1 VPKPEIQQAAIA
13 LASACLCA
21 LQIYVFHWGV
31 ITPDTVVQYGQALTG
46 VYDDWHPPVT
56 AWLWRQ
62 LLIFHRG
69 SAPFL
74 ILDSLLYWGGFAA
87 IAELLRRRRS
97 SKAAWLVILLAALP
111 IGFGQIGAILK
122 DSLMAALL
130 VVAAALILWR
140 EQTVGRVRL
149 WLAITALPF
158 IVIAS
163 ATRFNAAFAAAPLLL
178 LLVPRPW
185 LRSSLRVGLVLG
197 GVALLLAATG
207 WLING
212 VALRPHRSSPIF
224 SLVNFDLAGI
234 VAHGGGNDYPS
245 LSAADAARFTAHCYE
260 PRQYGARDNAGCTRP
275 EDSLADYANRRH
287 VGAIGIWLGAVAH
300 APLPYIA
307 HRLGHLNWNWRF
319 LVTEIPNDAVF
330 VMSQPNDLGLHFT
343 KTHLASAFG
352 IAGKVMAWS
361 PLGRPASWLCIAIGL
376 LIVAPTLPSRNY
388 INAMAAS
395 ALLYGCAY
403 AAVSVAPDLRYNFW
417 TMIAVMI
424 GLAVALADGRG
435 ALAVI
440 GRRRLTYAI
449 APLVA
454 ASVLE
459 MGALTVGLFST

>member
-234 VAHGGGNDYPS
+234 VAHGGGNAYPS

-275 EDSLADYANRRH
+275 EDSLAEHANRRH
-287 VGAIGIWLGAVAH
+287 VGAIGIWLGAVVH

-376 LIVAPTLPSRNY
+376 LIVAPTLPSRHY
-388 INAMAAS
+388 INAIAAS

-417 TMIAVMI
+417 TMLAVMI

>member
-1 VPKPEIQQAAIA
+1 
-13 LASACLCA
+13 
-21 LQIYVFHWGV
+21 
-31 ITPDTVVQYGQALTG
+31 
-46 VYDDWHPPVT
+46 
-56 AWLWRQ
+56 
-62 LLIFHRG
+62 
-69 SAPFL
+69 
-74 ILDSLLYWGGFAA
+74 
-87 IAELLRRRRS
+87 
-97 SKAAWLVILLAALP
+97 
-111 IGFGQIGAILK
+111 
-122 DSLMAALL
+122 
-130 VVAAALILWR
+130 
-140 EQTVGRVRL
+140 
-149 WLAITALPF
+149 
-158 IVIAS
+158 VIAS
-163 ATRFNAAFAAAPLLL
+163 ATRFNATFAAAPLLL
-178 LLVPRPW
+178 LLVPRRW
-185 LRSSLRVGLVLG
+185 LRSSPRVGLALG

-234 VAHGGGNDYPS
+234 VAHGGGNAYPS

-275 EDSLADYANRRH
+275 EDSLAEHANRRH
-287 VGAIGIWLGAVAH
+287 VGAIGIWLGAVVH

-376 LIVAPTLPSRNY
+376 LIVAPTLPSRHY
-388 INAMAAS
+388 INAIAAS

-417 TMIAVMI
+417 TMLAVMI

-459 MGALTVGLFST
+459 MGALTVGLFSA